1 MRSGSASPPN
11 RRQPETESNVI
22 DIIKSEDRGG
32 ADHGWLKSKHTF
44 SFADYHNPSMM
55 GFAKLRVVNEDW
67 IEPGTGFGTHP
78 HRDMEI
84 VTYMIDGALEHKDS
98 MGNGSV
104 IRPGELQRMTAG
116 TGVLHSEYNH
126 SEEEKAHLLQIW
138 ILPERNGLEPG
149 YEQKLFPSEEKR
161 NQWRLVGSRDGREGS
176 LTIHQDVNLWSTELE
191 EGNELEYAF
200 DGQRRGFLQVVR
212 GAVEVEGNELVAG
225 DAVATQD
232 HPALRVRANNDAEL
246 LLFDMN

>member
-1 MRSGSASPPN
+1 MIDVIRSDNRGS
-11 RRQPETESNVI
+11 
-22 DIIKSEDRGG
+22 
-32 ADHGWLKSKHTF
+32 ADHGWLRSRHTF
-44 SFADYHNPSMM
+44 SFADYHNPKMM

-67 IEPGTGFGTHP
+67 IEPGQGFGTHP

-116 TGVLHSEYNH
+116 TGVFHSEFNH
-126 SEEEKAHLLQIW
+126 SGEEQAHLLQIW
-138 ILPERNGLEPG
+138 ILPEKNGLEPG

-161 NQWRLVGSRDGREGS
+161 NRWRLVGSRDGRDGS
-176 LTIHQDVNLWSTELE
+176 LTIHQDVNLLSTELDAGRE
-191 EGNELEYAF
+191 VAYEF
-200 DGQRRGFLQVVR
+200 DNRRRGFLQVVR
-212 GAVEVEGNELVAG
+212 GSVTVDGNDLVAG

-232 HPALRVRANNDAEL
+232 QASIQVRANENAEL
-246 LLFDMN
+246 LLFDMD

>member
-1 MRSGSASPPN
+1 MIDVIRS
-11 RRQPETESNVI
+11 ES
-22 DIIKSEDRGG
+22 RGG
-32 ADHGWLKSKHTF
+32 ADHGWLRSKHTF

-67 IEPGTGFGTHP
+67 IEPGQGFGTHP

-98 MGNGSV
+98 MGNGSI

-116 TGVLHSEYNH
+116 TGVLHSEFNH
-126 SEEEKAHLLQIW
+126 SADEKAHLLQIW

-149 YEQKLFPSEEKR
+149 YEQKLFPSEEKSNR
-161 NQWRLVGSRDGREGS
+161 WRLVGSRDGRDGS
-176 LTIHQDVNLWSTELE
+176 LTIHQDVNLYSSELDPGTELE
-191 EGNELEYAF
+191 YGF
-200 DGQRRGFLQVVR
+200 DRRRRGFLQVVR
-212 GAVEVEGNELVAG
+212 GSVEVDGQELVAG

-232 HPALRVRANNDAEL
+232 QSSLSVRAKTDAEL
-246 LLFDMN
+246 LLFDMS

>member
-1 MRSGSASPPN
+1 MIDVIRSDS
-11 RRQPETESNVI
+11 
-22 DIIKSEDRGG
+22 RGG

-55 GFAKLRVVNEDW
+55 GFGKLRVINEDW
-67 IEPGTGFGTHP
+67 IEPGKGFGTHP

-116 TGVLHSEYNH
+116 TGVLHSEFNA
-126 SEEEKAHLLQIW
+126 SDTDRAHLLQIW

-149 YEQKLFPSEEKR
+149 YEQKLFPAEEKR
-161 NQWRLVGSRDGREGS
+161 NRWRLVGSRDGREGS
-176 LTIHQDVNLWSTELE
+176 LTIHQDINLSSTVLDAGESIDY
-191 EGNELEYAF
+191 GF
-200 DGQRRGFLQVVR
+200 DGRRRGFVQVVR
-212 GAVEVEGNELVAG
+212 GAIEIDDTTLEAG
-225 DAVATQD
+225 DAVAVVDQQVLD
-232 HPALRVRANNDAEL
+232 IRAKSDSEL
-246 LLFDMN
+246 LLFDMA

>member
-1 MRSGSASPPN
+1 MIDVIRSNS
-11 RRQPETESNVI
+11 
-22 DIIKSEDRGG
+22 RGA

-67 IEPGTGFGTHP
+67 IEPAQGFGKHP

-116 TGVLHSEYNH
+116 TGIFHSEFNH
-126 SEEEKAHLLQIW
+126 SSEEQAHLLQIW
-138 ILPERNGLEPG
+138 ILPEKSGLEPG
-149 YEQKLFPSEEKR
+149 YEQKLFPREEKH
-161 NQWRLVGSRDGREGS
+161 NQWRIVGSRDGRDGS
-176 LTIHQDVNLWSTELE
+176 LTIHQDVNLWSTVLDENVE
-191 EGNELEYAF
+191 ISYTF
-200 DGQRRGFLQVVR
+200 DGSRRGFLQVVR
-212 GAVEVEGNELVAG
+212 GTVEIGGESLSAG

-232 HPALRVRANNDAEL
+232 QRAFTIRSLEESEL
-246 LLFDMN
+246 LLFDMA

>member
-1 MRSGSASPPN
+1 MIDVIRSDS
-11 RRQPETESNVI
+11 
-22 DIIKSEDRGG
+22 RGA

-44 SFADYHNPSMM
+44 SFADYHNPSML

-67 IEPGTGFGTHP
+67 IEPNQGFGTHP

-116 TGVLHSEYNH
+116 TGVLHSQFNH
-126 SEEEKAHLLQIW
+126 STDERAHLLQIW
-138 ILPERNGLEPG
+138 ILPEQNGLEPG
-149 YEQKLFPSEEKR
+149 YEQKLFPREEKH
-161 NQWRLVGSRDGREGS
+161 NQWRLVGSRDGRDGS
-176 LTIHQDVNLWSTELE
+176 LTIHQDVNLYSTVLDAGIALDFEF
-191 EGNELEYAF
+191 EGR
-200 DGQRRGFLQVVR
+200 RRGFIQVVR
-212 GAVEVEGNELVAG
+212 GSVEINGEAVGAG

-232 HPALRVRANNDAEL
+232 QQALAIRATEDSEL
-246 LLFDMN
+246 LLFDMM